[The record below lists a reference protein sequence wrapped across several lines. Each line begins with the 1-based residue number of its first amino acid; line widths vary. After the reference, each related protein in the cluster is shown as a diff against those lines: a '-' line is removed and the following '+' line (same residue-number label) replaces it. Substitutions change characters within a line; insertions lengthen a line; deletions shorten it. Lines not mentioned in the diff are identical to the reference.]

1 MIIFLNKDKQKTK
14 LKPMSEELF
23 LNIKKC
29 IENNDGDKTE
39 LKKSINK
46 IIDNHFKVKK
56 PLTEYNIFIREQ
68 MLLLK
73 DNSEIAPK
81 DKMTY
86 IVKLWNDKKQ
96 AILKEKYPDNNG
108 LSYGSRGYRKAL
120 Q

>member
-1 MIIFLNKDKQKTK
+1 MIFINENEKKEKKT
-14 LKPMSEELF
+14 MSDELF

-29 IENNDGDKTE
+29 IENNEGDKTE

-46 IIDNHFKVKK
+46 IIDNHYKVKK

-68 MLLLK
+68 MLLIK
-73 DNSEIAPK
+73 DNTEIAPK
-81 DKMTY
+81 DKMSY

-96 AILKEKYPDNNG
+96 AIIKEKYPDNNG